1 MTQGAD
7 FLSASLG
14 TGVIFPFPHGELCC
28 IKRKNAKGYQTVFAA
43 RAPVPQP
50 LALARWLLVVA
61 LLVAGMVVV
70 GGITRLTESGVSITE
85 WKPVTGALPP
95 LNETA
100 WQAEFAKYRATPQ
113 YILINGPAG
122 MTLATY
128 KAIFFWEWLH
138 RLIGRVIGLAFA
150 LPLAVF
156 WLRGAIPVG
165 YPRRLLALLA
175 LGGLQG
181 AVGWW
186 MVQSGIA
193 QDVKV
198 SHVRLATHLALAL
211 FTFGGLIWTALDLR
225 ALARGQGRSRLTPLG
240 LAALAGLA
248 VQLVWGALMAGLRAG
263 HVTDQWPLMNGAL
276 WPGPT
281 RTGQSALAAITGDPA
296 IVHFIHRW
304 WAWGVVALLVV
315 MARALRAAGRRP
327 VGIVLHTVFGVQI
340 LLGIATVMSGVA
352 IPLAV
357 AHQLGGALLLAA
369 TVWGAHALG
378 KPAAG

>member
-1 MTQGAD
+1 MTPRQTRKGIKIMAAQRS
-7 FLSASLG
+7 LSG
-14 TGVIFPFPHGELCC
+14 
-28 IKRKNAKGYQTVFAA
+28 
-43 RAPVPQP
+43 QP
-50 LALARWLLVVA
+50 LALARWLLVMA

-95 LNETA
+95 LGEAA

-128 KAIFFWEWLH
+128 KAIFFWEWVH

-150 LPLAVF
+150 VPLAVF
-156 WLRGAIPVG
+156 WIRGAIPAG
-165 YPRRLLALLA
+165 YKGRLLALLA

-181 AVGWW
+181 AIGWW
-186 MVQSGIA
+186 MVQSGIS

-198 SHVRLATHLALAL
+198 SHVRLATHLGIAL

-225 ALARGQGRSRLTPLG
+225 ALARGRGRSRLVPLG
-240 LAALAGLA
+240 LVALAGLG

-263 HVTDQWPLMNGAL
+263 HVTDQWPLMNGAF

-281 RTGQSALAAITGDPA
+281 QAGQSVAGAIINDPA

-304 WAWGVVALLVV
+304 WAWGVVGLLIVL
-315 MARALRAAGRRP
+315 ARALRAGGHRAAS
-327 VGIVLHTVFGVQI
+327 VAIHTAFGLQI

-357 AHQLGGALLLAA
+357 AHQLVGALLLAA

-378 KPAAG
+378 QPGRRG